1 MDSGKVARIYAFA
14 VDQTAA
20 AALTNLALTVITLTT
35 SLLIV
40 MGFSVLGPWID
51 REASRYVWLL
61 GFDGDGRAAD
71 DAYRA
76 ARERQPL
83 DPDPARLI
91 AESRVVWLEPV

>member
-1 MDSGKVARIYAFA
+1 M
-14 VDQTAA
+14 AA
-20 AALTNLALTVITLTT
+20 AVMQFQLRDYAIVDGGLDDFVAECREH
-35 SLLIV
+35 LLPLRLS

-51 REASRYVWLL
+51 RDASRFVWLL

-76 ARERQPL
+76 AREKQAL

-91 AESRVVWLEPV
+91 AGSRVVWLEPA